1 VTTTPLSTAQ
11 QVLLVILRT
20 AVGWHFLY
28 EGLYKLTTPA
38 WSRAGLPLDHWS
50 AAGYLRAASGPLS
63 GLFHTLASPPWVQT
77 VDMAVAA
84 GLVLVGLSLVL
95 GLFTQAGALGAL
107 GLLTLFYLSAIP
119 TSGVHQPGGEGAY
132 LIVNKNVV
140 EAAAV
145 AVVFAFRTGRIAGLD
160 LLLRGGRPA
169 PEMPVEVVTS

>member
-1 VTTTPLSTAQ
+1 MTTALSPAQ
-11 QVLLVILRT
+11 QVLLVILRMV
-20 AVGWHFLY
+20 VGWHFLY
-28 EGLYKLTTPA
+28 EGLYKLASPA

-50 AAGYLRAASGPLS
+50 AAGYLKAASGPLS
-63 GLFHTLASPPWVQT
+63 GLFHALAAPPWVKT
-77 VDMAVAA
+77 VDTAVTV

-107 GLLTLFYLSAIP
+107 LLLAVFYLSAIP

-145 AVVFAFRTGRIAGLD
+145 AVLLSFRTGRIAGLD
-160 LLLRGGRPA
+160 VLLHRGRRA
-169 PEMPVEVVTS
+169 PEAAGEVAAS